1 MMKTK
6 IVSINTGNL
15 KDKILTPG
23 STAGYQVQEH
33 LEDCGWN
40 LNHGAGPDLKASG
53 IEIKTRKK
61 SSKSAHTIGSMTI
74 ENIVTSSYADSNVF
88 DKFQKQFRVVYD
100 DYGQVLNQKVF
111 DFTDPHIQDEMSR
124 SWELNKEELREH
136 LDKDTKQLPKYV
148 KHKDATFIWEKKKS
162 GRSYSARLTN
172 GVQQKFESISNTNKT
187 RNELFD

>member
-1 MMKTK
+1 MKPK
-6 IVSINTGNL
+6 IVSINTKNL
-15 KDKILTPG
+15 KNKILTPG

-33 LEDCGWN
+33 LEEQGWK
-40 LNHGAGPDLKASG
+40 LNHGEGPDLKESG

-74 ENIVTSSYADSNVF
+74 ENIVTSSYSDSNVSN
-88 DKFQKQFRVVYD
+88 KFQKQFRVVYD

-111 DFTDPHIQDEMSR
+111 DFTDPYIQSEMSK
-124 SWELNKEELREH
+124 SWELNKEELRKH
-136 LDKDTKQLPKYV
+136 LNTETKNLPKYI
-148 KHKDATFIWEKKKS
+148 KHENAIFIWEKKKS